1 MSVLK
6 SSGYGD
12 GGSGSGS
19 MTDDWMGIERNGG
32 TPSGIPLLGITAGVA
47 VVPLGGQPPVGVHG
61 NWGDLSWVTM
71 PKVGQG
77 L

>member
-12 GGSGSGS
+12 GRLEGEGA
-19 MTDDWMGIERNGG
+19 DWLFAEHNGA
-32 TPSGIPLLGITAGVA
+32 TPTGIPLPGITGATV
-47 VVPLGGQPPVGVHG
+47 VVPLGGQPPLGVHG
-61 NWGDLSWVTM
+61 DWGDLSWVTM
-71 PKVGQG
+71 PKVGEG